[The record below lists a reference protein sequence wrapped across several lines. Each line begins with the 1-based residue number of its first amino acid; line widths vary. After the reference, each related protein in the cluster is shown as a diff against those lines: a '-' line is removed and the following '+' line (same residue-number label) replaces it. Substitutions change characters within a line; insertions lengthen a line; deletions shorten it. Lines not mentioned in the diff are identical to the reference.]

1 MGISRHLAN
10 IRELAAITL
19 VTATMTACS
28 TGGGNPLDTLTGDYK
43 YAPDYIKA
51 NIIARKSTK
60 EQVRQAFGAPYSAQ
74 DNVSDN
80 SSEWYYDRNES
91 GLNSLTKMAVKYS
104 NRYGS
109 GDAASTLLQ
118 GQSRMGDAQ
127 EMIGDASTLSGTQ
140 ATGRKASITRI
151 FIKFKGNVVERFTTD

>member
-10 IRELAAITL
+10 IRGLAAITL

-60 EQVRQAFGAPYSAQ
+60 EQIRQAFGAPYSAQ

-91 GLNSLTKMAVKYS
+91 GLNSLTKMA
-104 NRYGS
+104 
-109 GDAASTLLQ
+109 ASTPT
-118 GQSRMGDAQ
+118 DTVP
-127 EMIGDASTLSGTQ
+127 E
-140 ATGRKASITRI
+140 TRHPPC
-151 FIKFKGNVVERFTTD
+151 FKGNRVWAMRRK